1 MDQNGPA
8 GISFFA
14 TAIDQMS
21 VAKEL
26 VTSRVCEGRGL
37 GLRLSLSEAWAA
49 VHRCVAWAAAMYC
62 ANRVL
67 RAHGCA
73 AARAELAR
81 LFAMQVVHTH
91 THPYTHAHA
100 CAHTITQKCARAH
113 IRTHT
118 QEFPDGTKL
127 CSGSKQLC

>member
-91 THPYTHAHA
+91 TPIHTRTRMRTHNYTKMCTRSYTH
-100 CAHTITQKCARAH
+100 
-113 IRTHT
+113 THT
-118 QEFPDGTKL
+118 RI
-127 CSGSKQLC
+127 S